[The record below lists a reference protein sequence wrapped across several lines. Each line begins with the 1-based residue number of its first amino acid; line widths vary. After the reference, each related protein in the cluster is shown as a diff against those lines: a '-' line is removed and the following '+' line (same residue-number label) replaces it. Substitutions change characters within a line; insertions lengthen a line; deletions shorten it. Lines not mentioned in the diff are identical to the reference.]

1 MTFKKTIL
9 PNGVRVITAPMPGNP
24 TVTVMLNV
32 ATGSFYEIAEQSG
45 ISHFLEH
52 VCFKGTVKRPTP
64 RIITTELDSIG
75 AAYNAFTSYEVTG
88 YWTKADVKHFDKIA
102 DITADIFKNSVF
114 PEAEIEKEKGV
125 IIGEIDMYGD
135 DPQEKI
141 FKTLNEHMYA
151 GETASRDV
159 GGTKET
165 VRSIDRAALLAY
177 RQSQYVGPN
186 VVVTIAGSIEESAM
200 LDWAKANLSDLASK
214 QGSPEL
220 LTTDKKQVVP
230 ETVFIDK
237 DTDQAHLVMAWRTF
251 PKSHPDRYVAGMIRS
266 ILGSGMSS
274 RLFIRLREEMG
285 SGYYL
290 SAMNSLQTSFGR
302 FIITTGTTHERV
314 PEIMAAIIKEVDRF
328 KTEPVL
334 AVELEK
340 VKEYRRAH
348 RLMGLETSDDV
359 AAYFGSQ
366 EIDEKEILMPEEFDA
381 IYAKITA
388 EDIMRVA
395 RIMFDRTKLTVAVIG
410 KGIDKEAVTKAIS

>member
-1 MTFKKTIL
+1 
-9 PNGVRVITAPMPGNP
+9 
-24 TVTVMLNV
+24 
-32 ATGSFYEIAEQSG
+32 
-45 ISHFLEH
+45 
-52 VCFKGTVKRPTP
+52 
-64 RIITTELDSIG
+64 
-75 AAYNAFTSYEVTG
+75 
-88 YWTKADVKHFDKIA
+88 
-102 DITADIFKNSVF
+102 
-114 PEAEIEKEKGV
+114 
-125 IIGEIDMYGD
+125 
-135 DPQEKI
+135 
-141 FKTLNEHMYA
+141 
-151 GETASRDV
+151 
-159 GGTKET
+159 
-165 VRSIDRAALLAY
+165 
-177 RQSQYVGPN
+177 
-186 VVVTIAGSIEESAM
+186 
-200 LDWAKANLSDLASK
+200 
-214 QGSPEL
+214 
-220 LTTDKKQVVP
+220 
-230 ETVFIDK
+230 
-237 DTDQAHLVMAWRTF
+237 MAWRTF